1 MKRFLLHRGSYLYPN
16 VISLMLSDT
25 KIDLKALI
33 KNYNDFPKKGVI
45 FRDVNPLFRN
55 SVAIQVIAKQFIHQE
70 ELSKIDY
77 IAGIESRG
85 FTVASLLAKNYN
97 KGMILVRKV
106 GKLPGKTVKK
116 IYNIEYGSSII
127 EIQEEAIKKGQTIL
141 IADDLIATGGTA
153 IATAELI
160 EEMGGTVF
168 GFAVIIELVY
178 LKGGDILRKK
188 GYDVRSLVKY
198 ND

>member
-1 MKRFLLHRGSYLYPN
+1 
-16 VISLMLSDT
+16 
-25 KIDLKALI
+25 
-33 KNYNDFPKKGVI
+33 
-45 FRDVNPLFRN
+45 
-55 SVAIQVIAKQFIHQE
+55 
-70 ELSKIDY
+70 
-77 IAGIESRG
+77 
-85 FTVASLLAKNYN
+85 
-97 KGMILVRKV
+97 MILVRKV

-116 IYNIEYGSSII
+116 TYNIEYGSSII

>member
-1 MKRFLLHRGSYLYPN
+1 
-16 VISLMLSDT
+16 MLSDHN
-25 KIDLKALI
+25 IDWKSLI
-33 KNYNDFPKKGVI
+33 KKFNDFPKKGVI

-55 SVAIQVIAKQFIHQE
+55 PAAIQVIAKQFIHQE

-85 FTVASLLAKNYN
+85 FTVASLLAKNFN

-106 GKLPGKTVKK
+106 GKLPGKTMKK
-116 IYNIEYGSSII
+116 KYNIEYGSSII
-127 EIQEEAIKKGQTIL
+127 EIQEEAIQKGQNIL

-160 EEMGGTVF
+160 EEMGGRVF

-178 LKGGDILRKK
+178 LKGAEILRNR

-198 ND
+198 YD

>member
-1 MKRFLLHRGSYLYPN
+1 MLHRGSYLYPN

-33 KNYNDFPKKGVI
+33 KHYNDFPKKGVI

-116 IYNIEYGSSII
+116 TYNIEYGSSII

>member
-1 MKRFLLHRGSYLYPN
+1 M
-16 VISLMLSDT
+16 
-25 KIDLKALI
+25 
-33 KNYNDFPKKGVI
+33 
-45 FRDVNPLFRN
+45 FRN
-55 SVAIQVIAKQFIHQE
+55 PAKIQLIAKQFINQE
-70 ELSKIDY
+70 ELSRIDY
-77 IAGIESRG
+77 IAEIESRG
-85 FTVASLLAKNYN
+85 FTVASLLAKNFN

-106 GKLPGKTVKK
+106 GRLPGKTMKK
-116 IYNIEYGSSII
+116 KYNIEYGSSII
-127 EIQEEAIKKGQTIL
+127 EIQEEAIQKGKNIL

-178 LKGGDILRKK
+178 LKGAEILRNK

-198 ND
+198 YD